1 MIAGAVYILGTLVAL
16 ACAILLL
23 RGFLRGRQKLL
34 LWSSLCFFGLAISNF
49 LVFIDLIILPVQIDL
64 YPLRLATAAVAMLLL
79 LYGLIWEGE

>member
-23 RGFLRGRQKLL
+23 RGYLRGRQKLL

-49 LVFIDLIILPVQIDL
+49 LVFIDLIILPAQIDL
-64 YPLRLATAAVAMLLL
+64 YLLRLATAAAAMLLL